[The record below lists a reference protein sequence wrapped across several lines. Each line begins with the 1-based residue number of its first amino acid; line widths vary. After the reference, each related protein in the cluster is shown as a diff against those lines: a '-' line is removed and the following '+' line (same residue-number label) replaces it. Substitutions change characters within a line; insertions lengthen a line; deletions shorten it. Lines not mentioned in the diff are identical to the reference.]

1 MKKWIVSGMLG
12 ISLLTGVAG
21 VSAAEG
27 DQGIKVLV
35 DNKALS
41 FEVQPFITA
50 GNTLVQFRTAFEALG
65 LKVAW
70 DESKQ
75 EVTGSSDKL
84 NVKLVIG
91 SNTVSMNGKAYEL
104 EVAPVIKDNVTFI
117 PLRFVGEASGREVS
131 WDGLSRTVYI
141 ADTVQQIKHVLQ
153 RQLDASVR
161 EDAVAMVATVDPA
174 TPGYENTKAIYEQAF
189 ALYDL
194 AYDLKVSDT
203 VQVDKDQ
210 ASVAFTQKTTKVTGP
225 AFENN
230 QIDAVAQLRR
240 VDGEW
245 KTSQTIINTIDY
257 LKADQYKEEAITLS
271 ADEQARIL
279 AVIEKD
285 RVLSEKEDFESL
297 LAQYDSSYP
306 DLSQKSVQWKQLA
319 AVFDFK
325 ATFTSVKITKASEKE
340 VYVRIKSKNEK
351 VSGPEFRNFNA
362 DGITVL
368 KKQADGTWKIA
379 DNIHLS
385 MAFIQ

>member
-1 MKKWIVSGMLG
+1 MKKWIVLGMLAVS
-12 ISLLTGVAG
+12 ILTGAAG
-21 VSAAEG
+21 VSAAEE
-27 DQGIKVLV
+27 QGIKVLV
-35 DNKALS
+35 DDKALS
-41 FEVQPFITA
+41 FEVQPFITE

-65 LKVAW
+65 LKVEW
-70 DESKQ
+70 DATKQ
-75 EVTGSSDKL
+75 EVTGSSDKM

-91 SNTVSMNGKAYEL
+91 SKTVWINGKAFDL
-104 EVAPVIKDNVTFI
+104 EVAPIIKENVTFI

-141 ADTVQQIKHVLQ
+141 ANTAQQIKHVLQ

-161 EDAVAMVATVDPA
+161 EDVDAMVATVDPA
-174 TPGYENTKAIYEQAF
+174 TPGYENVKSIFEQTF
-189 ALYDL
+189 TLYDL

-210 ASVAFTQKTTKVTGP
+210 ASVAFTQKTTKVKGP

-230 QIDAVAQLRR
+230 LIEAVSLLRR

-245 KTSQTIINTIDY
+245 KTSQTVINKIDY
-257 LKADQYKEEAITLS
+257 QKADQYKEEAINLS
-271 ADEQARIL
+271 ADEQAKIL

-285 RVLSEKEDFESL
+285 RVLSENEDFEGL

-306 DLSQKSVQWKQLA
+306 DLSQKVVQWKQLA

-325 ATFTSVKITKASEKE
+325 STYTSVKITKASEKE
-340 VYVRIKSKNEK
+340 AYVRIQGKNEK
-351 VSGPEFRNFNA
+351 VSGPEFRNFNS
-362 DGITVL
+362 DGITIL

-379 DNIHLS
+379 DNIQLS
-385 MAFIQ
+385 MEFIQ

>member
-1 MKKWIVSGMLG
+1 MKKWIVSGMLAVS
-12 ISLLTGVAG
+12 ILTGAAG
-21 VSAAEG
+21 VSSAEE
-27 DQGIKVLV
+27 QGIKVLV
-35 DNKALS
+35 DDKALS
-41 FEVQPFITA
+41 FEVQPFIME

-65 LKVAW
+65 LKVEW
-70 DESKQ
+70 DATKQ

-91 SNTVSMNGKAYEL
+91 SKTVLVNGKAFEL
-104 EVAPVIKDNVTFI
+104 EVAPVIQDNVTFI

-141 ADTVQQIKHVLQ
+141 ANTVQQIKHVLQ

-161 EDAVAMVATVDPA
+161 EDVDAIVATVDPA
-174 TPGYENTKAIYEQAF
+174 TRGYENVKSIFEQTF
-189 ALYDL
+189 TLYDL

-210 ASVAFTQKTTKVTGP
+210 ASVAFTQKTTKVKGP

-230 QIDAVAQLRR
+230 LIEAVSLLRR

-245 KTSQTIINTIDY
+245 KTSQTVINKIDY
-257 LKADQYKEEAITLS
+257 LKADQYKEEASNLS
-271 ADEQARIL
+271 ADEQAKIL

-285 RVLSEKEDFESL
+285 RVLSEKEDFEGL

-306 DLSQKSVQWKQLA
+306 DLSQKVVQWKQLA

-325 ATFTSVKITKASEKE
+325 STYTSVKITKASEKE
-340 VYVRIKSKNEK
+340 AYVRIQGKNEK
-351 VSGPEFRNFNA
+351 VSGPEFRNFNS

-368 KKQADGTWKIA
+368 KKQADGTWKIT
-379 DNIHLS
+379 DYIQLS
-385 MAFIQ
+385 IEFIL